1 MSSLKPFRDLLVAAL
16 DIWIDAEQKSDEM
29 GADGD
34 LLGDFKIAAVEA
46 YNKASTALAAASKK
60 RAPVVKVIEESAP
73 AATAPPMEAA
83 EVVKEAPRKPSP
95 NPFDAEAVAAPAAA
109 TLPAAAAGDWRTLPQ
124 WFKDRNLAY
133 YVASSQGQEALREY
147 QLRTG
152 TWATL
157 PNKKRVMIYKNHA
170 YEPPADRD
178 YCEPGPLK
186 HLGFYNR
193 AMRSVDALAD
203 GQEAPEIPQTL
214 QGYPWT
220 SAYEV
225 YEANKRA
232 LAAGL

>member
-1 MSSLKPFRDLLVAAL
+1 MKALVLSSYKAFHAAEAAL
-16 DIWIDAEQKSDEM
+16 CSVISRKLE
-29 GADGD
+29 
-34 LLGDFKIAAVEA
+34 AAPAVQVEET
-46 YNKASTALAAASKK
+46 K
-60 RAPVVKVIEESAP
+60 P
-73 AATAPPMEAA
+73 AATAA
-83 EVVKEAPRKPSP
+83 PSP
-95 NPFDAEAVAAPAAA
+95 NPFDAEAVVAPAAA
-109 TLPAAAAGDWRTLPQ
+109 TLPLPPLPAVATLPLPPLPAAGDWRTLPQ

-133 YVASSQGQEALREY
+133 YVASREGREALRRH
-147 QLRTG
+147 QLWTG
-152 TWATL
+152 SWATL
-157 PNKKRVMIYKNHA
+157 PNKKRVMVYKNHA

-193 AMRSVDALAD
+193 ATHSVDALAD
-203 GQEAPEIPQTL
+203 GQQAPEIPQTL